1 MPGHKR
7 DARRA
12 ARRHAPR
19 AVQARE
25 RLLCAGTAE
34 CCIHTPST
42 KNRS

>member
-1 MPGHKR
+1 MCEVLLCLGTKG

-25 RLLCAGTAE
+25 RLALCRD
-34 CCIHTPST
+34 S
-42 KNRS
+42 

>member
-25 RLLCAGTAE
+25 RLALCRD
-34 CCIHTPST
+34 S
-42 KNRS
+42 

>member
-19 AVQARE
+19 AAQARE
-25 RLLCAGTAE
+25 RLALCRD
-34 CCIHTPST
+34 S
-42 KNRS
+42 